1 MLKGVKV
8 LDLKKNVDERGF
20 FCEILRED
28 WTDLTEG
35 DKIVQLSLSVSYPG
49 VVRAWH
55 RHSRGQIDYIIVI
68 KGIVKVC
75 AFDEK
80 TSQLDEIVL
89 KGDKLQVLRI
99 DGKYWHG
106 TKNMGNEP
114 SLTLYATTQLYDYQ
128 NPDEERLPPNT
139 EKIIDP
145 RTRKPY
151 EW

>member
-8 LDLKKNVDERGF
+8 LDLKKDADKRGF

-28 WTDLTEG
+28 WTDLTGG
-35 DKIVQLSLSVSYPG
+35 DKMVQANLSMSYPG

-55 RHSRGQIDYIIVI
+55 RHSRGQVDYLIVI
-68 KGIVKVC
+68 KGAVKVC
-75 AFDEK
+75 AFDEE
-80 TSQLDEIVL
+80 TGQLDEIVL
-89 KGDKLQVLRI
+89 KGNKLQVLRI

-106 TKNMGNEP
+106 TKNIGDKP
-114 SLTLYATTQLYDYQ
+114 SLTLYITTKLYDYR
-128 NPDEERLPPNT
+128 NPDEERLPPIS

-145 RTRKPY
+145 RTQKQY

>member
-1 MLKGVKV
+1 MKGVKV
-8 LDLKKNVDERGF
+8 IDLKKNVDERGF
-20 FCEILRED
+20 FCEVLRDD

-35 DKIVQLSLSVSYPG
+35 DKIVQASLSMSYPG

-55 RHSRGQIDYIIVI
+55 RHSRGQIDYVIVI
-68 KGIVKVC
+68 KGVVKAC

-80 TSQLDEIVL
+80 TGQLDEIVL
-89 KGDKLQVLRI
+89 GGDKLQVLRI

-106 TKNMGNEP
+106 TKNVGDEP
-114 SLTLYATTQLYDYQ
+114 SLTLYVATKLYDYQ
-128 NPDEERLPPNT
+128 KPDEERLPPNT

>member
-1 MLKGVKV
+1 LLKGVKV

-35 DKIVQLSLSVSYPG
+35 DKIVQASLSVSYPG

-55 RHSRGQIDYIIVI
+55 RHSRGQTDYIIVI

-89 KGDKLQVLRI
+89 KGDRLQVLRI

-114 SLTLYATTQLYDYQ
+114 SLTLYVTTKLYDYQ
-128 NPDEERLPPNT
+128 KPDEERLPPNT
-139 EKIIDP
+139 EIIDP